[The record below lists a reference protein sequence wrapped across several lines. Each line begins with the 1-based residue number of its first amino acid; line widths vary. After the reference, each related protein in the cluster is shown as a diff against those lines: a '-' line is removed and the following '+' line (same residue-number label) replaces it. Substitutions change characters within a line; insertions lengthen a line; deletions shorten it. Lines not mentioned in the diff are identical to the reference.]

1 MKILL
6 SLAFFLIVILTQGQ
20 NKQLLYDVRSLPQ
33 SLMSNP
39 GAAINFDKHIGIPFL
54 SQIHFSAGT
63 SGVNLYD
70 IFNDSNPNV
79 NERVSKAIR
88 KLTSDDY
95 FTAREQLEI
104 LSFGWRLKND
114 HYISMG
120 IYQEMDA
127 FAYFPKDPAM
137 LVNEGNKDHINVP
150 FNFSHVSFT
159 GEAMAVYHVGLNKKI
174 NYKLSVGGRLKIY
187 SGIFNVESTNNSGYF
202 TTIDSPEGPNYYRH
216 FADKLNVRVN
226 TSGYKSLKE
235 GNKTVKQATL
245 DLLKRSF
252 FGGNIG
258 VGVDLGLTYKIEEHF
273 IVTGSVQ
280 DLGLMFQKKDVENYL
295 YYGSYQTDGIEP
307 LFPDAAPGGPTLPYW
322 DIFEDEVNKNL
333 KDETINE
340 AYISWRPF
348 ILNASLEYGFGK
360 FYQPC
365 NYLVPVNRRAQNLV
379 GIHLFGINRPKGLK
393 YAFNAYFDRKFTQNF
408 RMKFAYTVD
417 DFSYSNLGLLVSTRL
432 KNFNFYL
439 AGDNLLGY
447 FNLAKSN
454 SESIQLGFQFVFNKY

>member
-1 MKILL
+1 MRFILPL
-6 SLAFFLIVILTQGQ
+6 IFFLNAVLSHGQ

-39 GAAINFDKHIGIPFL
+39 GANISFDKHIGIPFL

-63 SGVNLYD
+63 SGVNLHD

-79 NERVSKAIR
+79 NERVAKAIR
-88 KLTSDDY
+88 NLTSNDY

-104 LSFGWRLKND
+104 LSVGWRLKND
-114 HYISMG
+114 RYLSMG
-120 IYQEMDA
+120 IYQEMDV
-127 FAYFPKDPAM
+127 FAYFPKDPAV
-137 LVNEGNKDHINVP
+137 LVNEGNSDYINVP

-159 GEAMAVYHVGLNKKI
+159 GEAMTVYHVGLNKKI
-174 NYKLSVGGRLKIY
+174 DRQLTVGGRLKIY
-187 SGIFNVESTNNSGYF
+187 SGIFNVESTNNTGSF
-202 TTIDSPEGPNYYRH
+202 TTKYSPEGPNYYRH
-216 FADKLNVRVN
+216 FAENINVSVN
-226 TSGYKSLKE
+226 TSGYKSLKD
-235 GNKTVKQATL
+235 GNKTGKEATV

-258 VGVDLGLTYKIEEHF
+258 VGVDLGATYKIEEHL

-280 DLGLMFQKKDVENYL
+280 DLGLMFHKKDVENYL

-307 LFPDAAPGGPTLPYW
+307 LFPDADPGGSALPYW
-322 DIFEDEVNKNL
+322 DIFEDEVNENL
-333 KDETINE
+333 KDETVNE
-340 AYISWRPF
+340 AYITWRPY

-365 NYLVPVNRRAQNLV
+365 NYLIPENRRAQNLV

-408 RMKFAYTVD
+408 RMKIAYTVD
-417 DFSYSNLGLLVSTRL
+417 DFSNTNLGLLISTRL

-439 AGDNLLGY
+439 AADNLLGY

-454 SESIQLGFQFVFNKY
+454 SESVQLGFQFVFDKY